1 MTNNEIIET
10 AAKQSYAA
18 IYLNR
23 TLRLGPGRPHW
34 IAQLARLTL
43 DERQVLEQKLERWE
57 ALQRRGQAR
66 PSDANIEHLDNA
78 KPSTW
83 PIKQRVLGI
92 LCNIAGQ

>member
-1 MTNNEIIET
+1 MTNEEIMAI
-10 AAKQSYAA
+10 AAQQSYAA
-18 IYLNR
+18 LYINR

-57 ALQRRGQAR
+57 ALQMRGQTR
-66 PSDANIEHLDNA
+66 LSDANIEHLDNA